1 MLAKRMKFK
10 EEQEKKQAST
20 AKAVLQAASRRAPLT
35 AEERQ
40 RKLLEMQAAADAH
53 DARIAADAR
62 MAKALDAE
70 DNNDEGQSNV
80 APHFIKQITGSVL
93 NDVSVTERI
102 RGKKHTNQRNTDPSS
117 FLKRG

>member
-1 MLAKRMKFK
+1 MWP

-80 APHFIKQITGSVL
+80 APHFIKYVAGVCGRARAVVGVL
-93 NDVSVTERI
+93 ASLPERVVCVDKSQG
-102 RGKKHTNQRNTDPSS
+102 RC
-117 FLKRG
+117 